1 MSFRCA
7 FHTSEV
13 RNAHR
18 NGEDARKGED
28 ARNGE
33 DARKGEDGR

>member
-18 NGEDARKGED
+18 K
-28 ARNGE
+28 GE
-33 DARKGEDGR
+33 DARKGEDGG